1 MEKMTQWCDK
11 PAILRYGISVLAV
24 AVALYIVSRMAS
36 PPIVVVPASLFY
48 CAILFSAWI
57 GGFGP
62 SLLVIAI
69 SFLGIDYFVIA
80 PQHSFAVAPAGLPS
94 LVLFSVTAA
103 FIGGLGIAQRAAIK
117 SERRARDE
125 LAEVMQELQRI
136 NLALELENAERK
148 KVHEQLR
155 RSEAFLNEGQKI
167 SHTGSWLWEIATGKL
182 TWSDEQ
188 FRIFGFEP
196 GMKAPVAC
204 RNLIMQYI
212 HPEDFPDLERVVKT
226 AILQQNRFECEYRI
240 VLPDG
245 RIKYVQ
251 GVGCPV
257 SWESGILNEY
267 IGTTID
273 ITARRQAENCLR
285 KREQEFQSLAENVPD
300 GIVRYNLDGER
311 IYVNL
316 AYERH
321 LGFSAN
327 QALNRP
333 LSDNWHG
340 AFPVKEYR
348 NILGE
353 VIKTGTPY
361 KILQVWQRPDGKH
374 IHLDVNVVAERNLN
388 GDIVGALAI
397 SRDITSLKE
406 TEQHL
411 EESRQIIRR
420 LAEQNEKARE
430 EERKHLA
437 HELHDDLAQCLLALR
452 MRIFLLDMEF
462 GSDTPGLKDKVD
474 GMIDLIDTALKVVRN
489 AVTTL
494 RPAALDLGI
503 VSALEWMVDEFTAH
517 TGLRCKL
524 RIDSDNIR
532 LSEKAAIA
540 IFRTVQESLNNAARH
555 ANAEEVDVAVR
566 QTATDYIIEV
576 TDDGKGF
583 DPAEKKARSFG
594 LVGIQE
600 RILMLGG
607 EVDIMSAPHKGTSI
621 RVSIPTSTA

>member
-1 MEKMTQWCDK
+1 
-11 PAILRYGISVLAV
+11 
-24 AVALYIVSRMAS
+24 
-36 PPIVVVPASLFY
+36 
-48 CAILFSAWI
+48 
-57 GGFGP
+57 
-62 SLLVIAI
+62 
-69 SFLGIDYFVIA
+69 
-80 PQHSFAVAPAGLPS
+80 VAPAGLPS
-94 LVLFSVTAA
+94 LVIFSVTAA

-117 SERRARDE
+117 SGRRARDE
-125 LAEVMQELQRI
+125 LAEAMQELQRI

-167 SHTGSWLWEIATGKL
+167 SHTGSWLWEISTGKL

-188 FRIFGFEP
+188 YRIFGFEP
-196 GMKAPVAC
+196 AREPPC
-204 RNLIMQYI
+204 SDLIAQYI
-212 HPEDFPDLERVVKT
+212 HPEDFPELERVVKT

-245 RIKYVQ
+245 CIKYVQ

-257 SWESGILNEY
+257 SSESGIVLEY
-267 IGTTID
+267 IGTTVD
-273 ITARRQAENCLR
+273 ITARRQAENRLR

-300 GIVRYNLDGER
+300 GIIRYNLDRER
-311 IYVNL
+311 IYVNP
-316 AYERH
+316 AYERQS
-321 LGFSAN
+321 GISAN

-333 LSDNWHG
+333 LSESWH
-340 AFPVKEYR
+340 AALPVKEYL
-348 NILGE
+348 NILGA
-353 VIKTGTPY
+353 VIKTGIPH
-361 KILQVWQRPDGKH
+361 KIFGVRHASDGRRH
-374 IHLDVNVVAERNLN
+374 FDINVTAERNSN

-397 SRDITSLKE
+397 IRDITSLKE

-420 LAEQNEKARE
+420 LADQNETARE

-437 HELHDDLAQCLLALR
+437 RELHDDLAQYLLALR

-474 GMIDLIDTALKVVRN
+474 GMIDLIDAALKVVRN

-524 RIDSDNIR
+524 RIGADNIR

-555 ANAEEVDVAVR
+555 ANAEEVEVAVR

-583 DPAEKKARSFG
+583 DPAEKKAKSFG
-594 LVGIQE
+594 LIGIQE

-607 EVDIMSAPHKGTSI
+607 KVDIKSAPHKGTSI

>member
-1 MEKMTQWCDK
+1 MEKMTPRHDK

-24 AVALYIVSRMAS
+24 AAALYIVSRM
-36 PPIVVVPASLFY
+36 PPPFSGAPASLLY
-48 CAILFSAWI
+48 CAILFSAWM

-62 SLLVIAI
+62 VLLAIVI
-69 SFLGIDYFVIA
+69 SFLGFKYFIIV
-80 PQHSFAVAPAGLPS
+80 PLHSFAVVPAGLS
-94 LVLFSVTAA
+94 RLVIFSVTAA

-125 LAEVMQELQRI
+125 LAEAMQELQRI
-136 NLALELENAERK
+136 NLALEREISERK
-148 KVHEQLR
+148 QVHEQLR

-167 SHTGSWLWEIATGKL
+167 SHTGSWLWEISTGKL

-188 FRIFGFEP
+188 YRIFGFEP
-196 GMKAPVAC
+196 ALEAPAPC
-204 RNLIMQYI
+204 RDLIAQYI
-212 HPEDFPDLERVVKT
+212 HPEDFPELERVVKT

-245 RIKYVQ
+245 CIKYVQ
-251 GVGCPV
+251 GVGGPV
-257 SWESGILNEY
+257 SSESGIVHEY
-267 IGTTID
+267 IGTTVD
-273 ITARRQAENCLR
+273 ITACRQAENRLR

-321 LGFSAN
+321 LGLSAN

-340 AFPVKEYR
+340 VFPVKEYL

-361 KILQVWQRPDGKH
+361 KILQVWQRPDGKR
-374 IHLDVNVVAERNLN
+374 IHFDVNVVAERNLN

-397 SRDITSLKE
+397 ARDITSLKE

-411 EESRQIIRR
+411 EESRQIIRQ
-420 LAEQNEKARE
+420 LADQNETARE
-430 EERKHLA
+430 EERKYVA
-437 HELHDDLAQCLLALR
+437 HELHGDLNQYLLALR
-452 MRIFLLDMEF
+452 MRIFLLDIEF

-474 GMIDLIDTALKVVRN
+474 GMIDLIDAALKVVRN

-503 VSALEWMVDEFTAH
+503 VSALEWLVDEFTLH

-524 RIDSDNIR
+524 CIGTNNIR
-532 LSEKAAIA
+532 LSEKGAIA

-555 ANAEEVDVAVR
+555 ANAGEVDVVVR

-583 DPAEKKARSFG
+583 DPAEKKAKSFG

-621 RVSIPTSTA
+621 RVSIPISTA

>member
-1 MEKMTQWCDK
+1 MTPRHDK

-24 AVALYIVSRMAS
+24 AVALYIVSRMPLPFSGA
-36 PPIVVVPASLFY
+36 PASLLY
-48 CAILFSAWI
+48 CAILFSAWM

-62 SLLVIAI
+62 VLLAIVI
-69 SFLGIDYFVIA
+69 SFLGFKYFVIV
-80 PQHSFAVAPAGLPS
+80 PLHSFAAVPAGLS
-94 LVLFSVTAA
+94 RLVIFAVTAA
-103 FIGGLGIAQRAAIK
+103 FIGGLGIAQRAATK
-117 SERRARDE
+117 SGRRARDE
-125 LAEVMQELQRI
+125 LAEAMQELQRI

-148 KVHEQLR
+148 QVHDQLR
-155 RSEAFLNEGQKI
+155 RSEAFLTEGQKI
-167 SHTGSWLWEIATGKL
+167 SHTGSWLWEISTGKL
-182 TWSDEQ
+182 TWSDEHY
-188 FRIFGFEP
+188 RIFGFEP
-196 GMKAPVAC
+196 AREPPCSKLLV
-204 RNLIMQYI
+204 QYI
-212 HPEDFPDLERVVKT
+212 HPEDFPELERVVKT

-245 RIKYVQ
+245 CIKYVQ

-257 SWESGILNEY
+257 LSESGIVHEY
-267 IGTTID
+267 IGTTVD
-273 ITARRQAENCLR
+273 ITACRQAENRLR

-300 GIVRYNLDGER
+300 GIIRYNLDSER
-311 IYVNL
+311 IYVNP
-316 AYERH
+316 AYERQS
-321 LGFSAN
+321 GISAN

-333 LSDNWHG
+333 LSESWHS
-340 AFPVKEYR
+340 ALPVKEYL
-348 NILGE
+348 NILGA
-353 VIKTGTPY
+353 VIKTGTPH
-361 KILQVWQRPDGKH
+361 KIFGVRHVSDGRCH
-374 IHLDVNVVAERNLN
+374 FDINVTAERNSN

-397 SRDITSLKE
+397 IRDITSLKE

-420 LAEQNEKARE
+420 LADQNETARE
-430 EERKHLA
+430 EERKYVA
-437 HELHDDLAQCLLALR
+437 HELHGDLNQYLLALR
-452 MRIFLLDMEF
+452 MKIFLLDIEF
-462 GSDTPGLKDKVD
+462 GSDIPGLKDKVD
-474 GMIDLIDTALKVVRN
+474 GMIDLIDAALKVVRN

-503 VSALEWMVDEFTAH
+503 VSALEWMVDEFIAH

-524 RIDSDNIR
+524 RIGANNIR

-555 ANAEEVDVAVR
+555 ANAGEVDVAVR

-583 DPAEKKARSFG
+583 DPAEKKVKSFG

-621 RVSIPTSTA
+621 RVSIPISTA